1 MKRSSVLIGSLLVFS
16 GVLWLAAAPSPF
28 SHPGAWPPGLVG
40 QKTGWMMQ
48 GSPGT
53 GYMMPYYNQSNGGT
67 APGAQQPPGWGP
79 MMQGTEPGYQPTPAP
94 NAPQGGAQPPN
105 GAPAGPTNFRSNA
118 ERTYYTAT
126 TPANRQI
133 TANLGTM
140 HMASRLSCIHCH
152 GPSGAGGTTNMMIG
166 VANAPPIT
174 WSALTKPRS
183 GGPFGSRPSYDA
195 ATVKRAIRQGVGA
208 TGHPLRAP
216 MPRWNMSDAQASEMV
231 SYLRNLR

>member
-28 SHPGAWPPGLVG
+28 SRPGTRPPGLVG

-67 APGAQQPPGWGP
+67 APGAQQ
-79 MMQGTEPGYQPTPAP
+79 
-94 NAPQGGAQPPN
+94 GGAQPPN

-126 TPANRQI
+126 TPANRPI

-208 TGHPLRAP
+208 AGHPLRAP
-216 MPRWNMSDAQASEMV
+216 MPRWSMTDAQSSEMV
-231 SYLRNLR
+231 SYLRSLR